1 MAEKNVES
9 LRKGYE
15 SFNRGDIPAVLDLLD
30 EHVDWHEPDWV
41 IASVGGTKHG
51 REQVAREVFQ
61 TAAENWDGFV
71 IEPREFHAAG
81 ETVIAE
87 GAFKVQPKGGGAWL
101 TVPFAHVWRFRNG
114 RAVSL
119 HAYTDVKEL
128 RELQELRKAA

>member
-1 MAEKNVES
+1 MTESNVE
-9 LRKGYE
+9 LIRKGYE
-15 SFNRGDIPAVLDLLD
+15 SFNRRDIPAVLELLD

-71 IEPREFHAAG
+71 IEPREFLTTG
-81 ETVIAE
+81 DTVIAE
-87 GAFKVQPKGGGAWL
+87 GAFKVQPKGGGTWL
-101 TVPFAHVWRFRNG
+101 TVPFAHVWKFRDG